1 MALLSGGSNCL
12 RILAIIFN
20 FIVFVCGLVLLGFS
34 SYLLY
39 SLNTTLTDFRPQEYG
54 VVVGFLVIGFV
65 ICFLGFLGCCGAWK
79 ENVCMLTG
87 FAVIVGLI
95 LTLEIIVVVLGF
107 VYRDQ
112 LPELVRQFLINEL
125 SEAKKNSSPTMDN
138 IQASFMC
145 CGVDGP
151 ADYEKRPESCANYE
165 TGCQK
170 TLEDFMMKYST
181 VLFIAAIVVALLQL
195 AAIVVACC
203 LRSSIRAYQSV

>member
-1 MALLSGGSNCL
+1 MPIAPS
-12 RILAIIFN
+12 
-20 FIVFVCGLVLLGFS
+20 VCGLVLLGFS

-112 LPELVRQFLINEL
+112 
-125 SEAKKNSSPTMDN
+125 
-138 IQASFMC
+138 FMC